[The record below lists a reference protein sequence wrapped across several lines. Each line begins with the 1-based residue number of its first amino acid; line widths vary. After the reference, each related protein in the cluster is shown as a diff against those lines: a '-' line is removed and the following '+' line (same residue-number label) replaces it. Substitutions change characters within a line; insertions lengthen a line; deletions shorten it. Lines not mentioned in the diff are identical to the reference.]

1 MNLNRIFETIRASR
15 NVSYAINEGRTP
27 AQRDLVA
34 LGIADIF
41 DARQRTRKAID

>member
-15 NVSYAINEGRTP
+15 NVSYAINQGRTP
-27 AQRDLVA
+27 AQRDLTT

-41 DARQRTRKAID
+41 DSQNRTRKSLD